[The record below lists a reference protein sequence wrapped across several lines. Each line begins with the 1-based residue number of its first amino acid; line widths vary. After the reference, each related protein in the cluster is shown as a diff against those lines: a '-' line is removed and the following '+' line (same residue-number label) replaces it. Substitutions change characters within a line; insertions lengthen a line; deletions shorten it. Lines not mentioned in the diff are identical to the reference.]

1 MVHERAEQV
10 EGTVVETEGWRVNA
24 TRGFWEESQPGELVR
39 STESVG
45 GMFPMDQIST
55 CVDREAWESKKT
67 RSCTEECAIEFRHED
82 ATGIRVKAADDGV
95 LKSGVLRLA
104 NSEEGQTGDDETGLH
119 PESYEGLFLAR
130 RTFCNK
136 ITLLLPRLGSA
147 GDLAPLTITT
157 DEQL

>member
-1 MVHERAEQV
+1 M
-10 EGTVVETEGWRVNA
+10 VETKSWRVNA
-24 TRGFWEESQPGELVR
+24 TRSFWEESQPGELVC

-45 GMFPMDQIST
+45 DMFPVNQILT

-67 RSCTEECAIEFRHED
+67 RSCTEECVIELRDED
-82 ATGIRVKAADDGV
+82 ATGIRVKSADDGV

-119 PESYEGLFLAR
+119 PESYEGLYLAR
-130 RTFCNK
+130 QTFCSK
-136 ITLLLPRLGSA
+136 IILLLPQLGRA

>member
-1 MVHERAEQV
+1 M
-10 EGTVVETEGWRVNA
+10 VETKSWRVNA
-24 TRGFWEESQPGELVR
+24 TRGFWEKSQPGELVC
-39 STESVG
+39 STESVRDV
-45 GMFPMDQIST
+45 FPMNQVST

-67 RSCTEECAIEFRHED
+67 RSCTEECVIEFRDED

-119 PESYEGLFLAR
+119 PESFEGLYLAR
-130 RTFCNK
+130 RTFCNE
-136 ITLLLPRLGSA
+136 ITLLLPQLGRA